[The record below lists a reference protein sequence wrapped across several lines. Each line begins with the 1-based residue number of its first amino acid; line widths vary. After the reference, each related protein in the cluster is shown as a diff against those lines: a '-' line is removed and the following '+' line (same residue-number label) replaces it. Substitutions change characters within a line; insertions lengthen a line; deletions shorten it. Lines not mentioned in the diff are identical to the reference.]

1 MSDKYSQNLFDR
13 AKQYATDPP
22 KTSKRIIQKTAE
34 AIGGSMVIKLL
45 IELQKFQKIRN
56 KIFQTWLQ
64 MSMIKKCLKK
74 DMYLQK

>member
-34 AIGGSMVIKLL
+34 AIGGSMVITKVSKNLEQN
-45 IELQKFQKIRN
+45 I
-56 KIFQTWLQ
+56 
-64 MSMIKKCLKK
+64 S
-74 DMYLQK
+74 DMVTNEHDKEMPKERYVSPEVRQ